1 MRPDRLLRSV
11 RRSTNRGS
19 GRGDRDATDPTP
31 ETGDDRPGEPAIVDC
46 AHYRDGERTPD
57 ELTLD
62 RAGELAAADDGFVW
76 VGLREPDAAE
86 MDAVATAF
94 DLPELAVEDAVQA
107 HQRPKIERYGDLVF
121 VVIKPAEF
129 VDGVLRV
136 SEVAIFV
143 GRGFVVVVRHGP
155 SNVLSAVRRAVDGGD
170 APIAHGPIS
179 VLHRIMDRVVD
190 DYEVGIEQIEVEI
203 DAIEALVFGPSEE
216 SHAGPTYEL
225 KRTVAMLRR
234 ILQPLAT
241 PLRRVVEG
249 EVAVLPEDL
258 RHHFRDV
265 HDHLLRATEELDTQ
279 DRLLSDVLQVD
290 LAKVGVR
297 QAEISLRQNEDQRKM
312 SAWAAIGLLPTAV
325 GGIYGMNFRNM
336 PELDWRF
343 SYPTVLG
350 LIALGCFLLYRNFR
364 HRGWL

>member
-11 RRSTNRGS
+11 RRSGGRGS
-19 GRGDRDATDPTP
+19 DGGDASATEPAD
-31 ETGDDRPGEPAIVDC
+31 GSGAVRRSAPAIVDC
-46 AHYRDGERTPD
+46 AHYRDGKRTPD
-57 ELTLD
+57 QLTLD
-62 RAGELAAADDGFVW
+62 RAGELAASDDGFVW
-76 VGLREPDAAE
+76 VGLREPSSEE
-86 MDAVATAF
+86 MDAVARAF

-129 VDGVLRV
+129 MDGALRA

-170 APIAHGPIS
+170 APIPHGPIS

-190 DYEVGIEQIEVEI
+190 DYEVAIEQIEVEV

-216 SHAGPTYEL
+216 SHAGQTYDL
-225 KRTVAMLRR
+225 KRTVATMRR
-234 ILQPLAT
+234 ILQPLST

-249 EVAVLPEDL
+249 DVAVLPEDL
-258 RHHFRDV
+258 QHHFRDV

-336 PELDWRF
+336 PELDWRY
-343 SYPTVLG
+343 SYPAVLI
-350 LIALGCFLLYRNFR
+350 LIAFGCFLLYRNFR